1 MGVTACA
8 GVGVAE
14 KVCAFIM
21 LISSAF
27 MQSISAFVAQNY
39 GAGQMDRAKKA
50 LHYGVAVSFAIGVG
64 MFFLSF
70 FHGGALAGIF
80 SSDTMVIDVAADYLK
95 AYAIDCM
102 LYLKKK
108 QRV

>member
-1 MGVTACA
+1 MGVTASA

-21 LISSAF
+21 LISPAF
-27 MQSISAFVAQNY
+27 MQSISVFVAQNY

-64 MFFLSF
+64 MFSCHFSMAVLWRESSHRIPWLSMRRQ
-70 FHGGALAGIF
+70 I
-80 SSDTMVIDVAADYLK
+80 I
-95 AYAIDCM
+95 
-102 LYLKKK
+102 
-108 QRV
+108 

>member
-1 MGVTACA
+1 MDVTASA

-39 GAGQMDRAKKA
+39 GAGQMDRAKKGTA
-50 LHYGVAVSFAIGVG
+50 LWGGSFFCHRRGNV
-64 MFFLSF
+64 FLSF
-70 FHGGALAGIF
+70 FHGGTLAGIF
-80 SSDTMVIDVAADYLK
+80 SSDTMVIDAAADYLK